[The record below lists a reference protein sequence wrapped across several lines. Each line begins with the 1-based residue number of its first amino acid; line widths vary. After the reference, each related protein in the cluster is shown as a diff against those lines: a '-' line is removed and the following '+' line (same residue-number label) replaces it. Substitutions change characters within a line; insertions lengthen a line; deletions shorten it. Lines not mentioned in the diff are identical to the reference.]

1 MANEK
6 PMTLAE
12 ARALLYEHA
21 TDDPSDTD
29 GTFRKRLNEVIERI
43 YVDGLWDACV
53 SREDVTGMISSGILT
68 LDYEWEAMIA
78 VAVEESPRSIMDEGH
93 EFTQG
98 GPGTQDAEEG
108 GSLVVDLGFNE
119 VSGEDL
125 RQYKFL
131 MQISATDTVEGL
143 LKRRFV
149 HLVDD
154 ADVVRPANMGA
165 LKHGL
170 LAICF
175 ENEGDPQRSQA
186 YWKLCYDILNK
197 EKATNN
203 IGVTRSSPTNPWGFQ
218 MGGPTNIM

>member
-1 MANEK
+1 MANQK

-12 ARALLYEHA
+12 ARTLLYEHA

-43 YVDGLWDACV
+43 YGDGLWDACV
-53 SREDVTGMISSGILT
+53 SREDITGMISDHILT

-78 VAVEESPRSIMDEGH
+78 VAVEESPKDIMDEGH

-98 GPGTQDAEEG
+98 GPGTQDAGEG
-108 GSLVVDLGFNE
+108 GNLVVDLGFNE
-119 VSGEDL
+119 VSGKDL

-131 MQISATDTVEGL
+131 MSINAGDTVEGL
-143 LKRRFV
+143 LKRRFA
-149 HLVDD
+149 HLVHDS
-154 ADVVRPANMGA
+154 DVIRPANIGA

-186 YWKLCYDILNK
+186 YWNICYDILNK

-203 IGVTRSSPTNPWGFQ
+203 IGVTRTRPTQPWGFQ
-218 MGGPTNIM
+218 TQGPTNIM